1 MRLII
6 IENRVVTWH
15 IFCVNIEVLDME
27 LEMKIKLQQR
37 ICFLYY
43 TLHFQQCN
51 REVFVS
57 Y

>member
-15 IFCVNIEVLDME
+15 NFCVNIEVLDME
-27 LEMKIKLQQR
+27 LEMKIKPQQR

-43 TLHFQQCN
+43 TVAFSAMQ
-51 REVFVS
+51 
-57 Y
+57 